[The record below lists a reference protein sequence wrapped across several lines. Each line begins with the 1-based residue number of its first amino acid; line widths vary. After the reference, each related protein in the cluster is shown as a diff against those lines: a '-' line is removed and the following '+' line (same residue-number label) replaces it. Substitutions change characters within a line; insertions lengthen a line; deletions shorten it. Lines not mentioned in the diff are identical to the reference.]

1 MSSTDWRE
9 MAYESAY
16 TEAYRSLERRHAE
29 DPDFTPEDVKGVLK
43 HLYFSDGSD
52 WVGRG
57 EVQELHMK
65 GVIEAHEHF
74 LLKWE
79 QGKESR
85 S

>member
-16 TEAYRSLERRHAE
+16 TEAYRSLERRRAE
-29 DPDFTPEDVKGVLK
+29 DASLIPEDLKGVLK
-43 HLYFSDGSD
+43 HLYSSDGSD

-57 EVQELHMK
+57 EVQDLHLK

-74 LLKWE
+74 LIKWE
-79 QGKESR
+79 QGHEDR
-85 S
+85 A

>member
-16 TEAYRSLERRHAE
+16 TEAYRSLERRRAA
-29 DPDFTPEDVKGVLK
+29 DASFTTENLKGVLK

-57 EVQELHMK
+57 EVQDLHIK

-74 LLKWE
+74 LTKWE
-79 QGKESR
+79 QSLADLA
-85 S
+85 